1 MSSKKHFKTGF
12 LFFISSFIIGYG
24 GAAIFGAVYIWTEN
38 KFWLWT
44 GSGVYG
50 FSWLLFGIGFGL
62 TGKKGLKY
70 FTRKNNEI

>member
-12 LFFISSFIIGYG
+12 LLYVSSFIIGYG
-24 GAAIFGAVYIWTEN
+24 VAAIFGAVYIWTGS

-44 GSGVYG
+44 GFGVYV

-62 TGKKGLKY
+62 IGKKGLKY
-70 FTRKNNEI
+70 FNRKKNEI